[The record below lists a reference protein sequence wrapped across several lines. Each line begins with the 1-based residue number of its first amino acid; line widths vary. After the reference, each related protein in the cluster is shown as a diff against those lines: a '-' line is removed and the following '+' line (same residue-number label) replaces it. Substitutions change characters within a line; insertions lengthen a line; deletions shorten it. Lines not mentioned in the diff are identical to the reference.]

1 MNFERKCNRPPER
14 AGAMPTMHDRT
25 DADVAASDPMRASI
39 EELFINMSRWLHN
52 TYPVCPY
59 ERGGERVGGVTPIW
73 SSKSARDRF
82 RSGDLESIE
91 KLHSFNKVM

>member
-39 EELFINMSRWLHN
+39 EQLFINMSRWLHN
-52 TYPVCPY
+52 TYSVCPSALA
-59 ERGGERVGGVTPIW
+59 ELLQFGAQSPRGIDSV
-73 SSKSARDRF
+73 
-82 RSGDLESIE
+82 LEISNPSRNYVHLI
-91 KLHSFNKVM
+91 K